1 MIQVRYFARLRDQL
15 GTAGEEMAD
24 YPSTVG
30 ELAANLA
37 ARGGDWAEALGGTVL
52 MAVNQEMVGPD
63 APLKE
68 GDEVA
73 FLPPV
78 TGG

>member
-15 GTAGEEMAD
+15 GSPGEEMNEF
-24 YPSTVG
+24 PPTIG
-30 ELAANLA
+30 ELAERLA
-37 ARGGDWAEALGGTVL
+37 ARGGNWAEALGGTVL
-52 MAVNQEMVGPD
+52 MAINQEMVGPD
-63 APLKE
+63 APLKD